1 MTSSYYTPKNK
12 NKIKEKSQ
20 VNLLNKLSFFEDPL
34 NKKTKVKQKDLLIF
48 FKQLSVIIKSGVP
61 LAEGLK
67 LLSENMTNKEFAK
80 CILIISNKLAS
91 GDDLS
96 SAFKV
101 YDRIFNPITVGL
113 IEAGEAGGILSE
125 VLERIAS
132 LLEANAKIKSEIK
145 SSLIYPV
152 IIFVLAITVSLALL
166 IFIVPTFEEMFAGM
180 GATLPALTRF
190 MLSLSRFV
198 TSSTFVVSAPLI
210 IFSIIY
216 LFNVTYSTYKGRL
229 FIDQLILKIP
239 LFGNLVLMGE
249 LASLCDTLCTL
260 LKAGIPLVEALEKC
274 INSSGNQLIK
284 NALIKSISVI
294 KNGSELSYSFSLS
307 KVIPKLI
314 ISMVKIGEESGELVF
329 MLNNMAIFYKRELEE
344 SVNVLTKAMEPA
356 VIFVVAGI
364 VGTIVIS
371 LYLPMFDMIN
381 QVGGA

>member
-1 MTSSYYTPKNK
+1 MTDSYYTSKS
-12 NKIKEKSQ
+12 KIKKIQNPNSDF
-20 VNLLNKLSFFEDPL
+20 LNKLKFL
-34 NKKTKVKQKDLLIF
+34 NDSSTNKTKVKQKDLLIF

-61 LAEGLK
+61 LAEGLE
-67 LLSENMTNKEFAK
+67 LLSQNMPNKEFAK
-80 CILIISNKLAS
+80 CIVLIANKLAS

-96 SAFKV
+96 NAFRI
-101 YDRIFNPITVGL
+101 YDRIFNPITIGL
-113 IEAGEAGGILSE
+113 IEAGETGGILSE
-125 VLERIAS
+125 VLERIAA
-132 LLEANAKIKSEIK
+132 LQEANAKIKSEIK

-166 IFIVPTFEEMFAGM
+166 IFIVPTFEDMFADM

-190 MLSLSRFV
+190 MLSTSRFV
-198 TSSTFVVSAPLI
+198 TSSSFVISIPLLIFTLIYTFNI
-210 IFSIIY
+210 TY
-216 LFNVTYSTYKGRL
+216 KTYSGRL
-229 FIDQLILKIP
+229 FIDQTIIKIP

-249 LASLCDTLCTL
+249 LASLCDTLSTL
-260 LKAGIPLVEALEKC
+260 LKAGIPLVEGLEKC

-284 NALIKSISVI
+284 NALSKSIDVI
-294 KNGSELSYSFSLS
+294 KNGNELSYSFSLS

-314 ISMVKIGEESGELVF
+314 VSMIKIGEESGEMVF
-329 MLNNMAIFYKRELEE
+329 MLNNLAIFYKRELEE

-381 QVGGA
+381 QVGG

>member
-1 MTSSYYTPKNK
+1 MSASYYTPKNK
-12 NKIKEKSQ
+12 NNNKEKPKENS
-20 VNLLNKLSFFEDPL
+20 LIKLSFFDDSL
-34 NKKTKVKQKDLLIF
+34 HKRTKVKQKDLLIF

-61 LAEGLK
+61 LAEGLN

-80 CILIISNKLAS
+80 CILIISKKLAS

-96 SAFKV
+96 SAFKI

-198 TSSTFVVSAPLI
+198 TSSTFVVSTPLI
-210 IFSIIY
+210 IFSLIY
-216 LFNVTYSTYKGRL
+216 FFNVTYRTYKGRL
-229 FIDQLILKIP
+229 IIDQLILKIP
-239 LFGNLVLMGE
+239 LFGNLLLMGE

-260 LKAGIPLVEALEKC
+260 LKAGIPLVEGLEKC
-274 INSSGNQLIK
+274 INSSGNQIIK
-284 NALIKSISVI
+284 NSLIKSISVI
-294 KNGSELSYSFSLS
+294 KNGNELSYSFSLS
-307 KVIPKLI
+307 NVIPKLI
-314 ISMVKIGEESGELVF
+314 VSMVKIGEESGELVF

-381 QVGGA
+381 QIGGA

>member
-1 MTSSYYTPKNK
+1 MTDTYYTSKSKSKN
-12 NKIKEKSQ
+12 IDKS
-20 VNLLNKLSFFEDPL
+20 NNNFLSKLSFINDSST
-34 NKKTKVKQKDLLIF
+34 KQKKVKQKDLLIF

-61 LAEGLK
+61 LAEGLE
-67 LLSENMTNKEFAK
+67 LLSQNMTNKEFAK
-80 CILIISNKLAS
+80 CIINISNKLAS

-96 SAFKV
+96 TAFKI
-101 YDRIFNPITVGL
+101 YDRIFNPITIGL

-125 VLERIAS
+125 VLERIAA
-132 LLEANAKIKSEIK
+132 LQEANAKIKSEIK

-166 IFIVPTFEEMFAGM
+166 IFIVPTFETMFADM

-190 MLSLSRFV
+190 MLSTSRFV
-198 TSSTFVVSAPLI
+198 TSSSFVISAPLL
-210 IFSIIY
+210 IFTLIY
-216 LFNVTYSTYKGRL
+216 LFNITYKTYSGRL
-229 FIDQLILKIP
+229 FIDQLIIKIP

-249 LASLCDTLCTL
+249 LASLCDTLSTL
-260 LKAGIPLVEALEKC
+260 LKAGIPLVEGLEKC

-284 NALIKSISVI
+284 NALLKSIDVI
-294 KNGSELSYSFSLS
+294 KNGNELSYSFSLS

-314 ISMVKIGEESGELVF
+314 VSMIKIGEESGELVF
-329 MLNNMAIFYKRELEE
+329 MLNNLAIFYKRELAE
-344 SVNVLTKAMEPA
+344 SVNILTKAMEPA

-381 QVGGA
+381 QVGG